1 MKLYELLA
9 LVLAAAA
16 SLVAMPAGA
25 QVATGD
31 GSQVQ
36 VGRYTT
42 QAGAPVETLSD
53 PLSVFAQL
61 SYPRQTVNTV
71 GEAMAHTLVRT
82 GFRMVPTEA
91 LDEPARQFL
100 ALPLPES
107 QRRMGPHR
115 VSDLLKTLLGPA
127 WQLHSDPVTRQVW
140 FTRSAAAAN
149 PPPQLPKVVISA
161 PAGSGNEVPAT
172 GARTTASTA
181 AAPWAASDD
190 PFRGP

>member
-82 GFRMVPTEA
+82 GFRMVPPEA

-127 WQLHSDPVTRQVW
+127 WQLNSDPVTRQVW
-140 FTRSAAAAN
+140 FTRSATAAN
-149 PPPQLPKVVISA
+149 PPPQLPKAAAAPAQAVSAKDA
-161 PAGSGNEVPAT
+161 PAG
-172 GARTTASTA
+172 GARATTTASSGW
-181 AAPWAASDD
+181 PPSDD
-190 PFRGP
+190 PFRAP

>member
-1 MKLYELLA
+1 MKLRTLFDLVVVVSLPLLMG
-9 LVLAAAA
+9 LISGQAAAQTGTGMA
-16 SLVAMPAGA
+16 
-25 QVATGD
+25 ATD
-31 GSQVQ
+31 GGQVQ

-42 QAGAPVETLSD
+42 QAGAPVATLAD

-91 LDEPARQFL
+91 LDEQARNFMS
-100 ALPLPES
+100 LPLPES
-107 QRRMGPHR
+107 QRRMGPHK

-140 FTRSAAAAN
+140 FTRSSAVGNPAPQVSAA
-149 PPPQLPKVVISA
+149 QQQT
-161 PAGSGNEVPAT
+161 E
-172 GARTTASTA
+172 
-181 AAPWAASDD
+181 
-190 PFRGP
+190 

>member
-1 MKLYELLA
+1 MTFKSLMTLMWVALTGLTCTGALA
-9 LVLAAAA
+9 QTTT
-16 SLVAMPAGA
+16 P
-25 QVATGD
+25 D

-42 QAGAPVETLSD
+42 QAGAPTESLAD
-53 PLSVFAQL
+53 PLSVYAQL

-71 GEAMAHTLVRT
+71 GDAMAHTLVRT
-82 GFRMVPTEA
+82 GFRLVPAEA
-91 LDEPARQFL
+91 LDEGARNFL

-140 FTRSAAAAN
+140 FTRSATAGN
-149 PPPQLPKVVISA
+149 PAPQAPKA
-161 PAGSGNEVPAT
+161 
-172 GARTTASTA
+172 A
-181 AAPWAASDD
+181 AAPPAASVASERTASSRWSQED
-190 PFRGP
+190 PFRSP

>member
-1 MKLYELLA
+1 MTFKALFTLA
-9 LVLAAAA
+9 LVAATGLMGAAA
-16 SLVAMPAGA
+16 SA
-25 QVATGD
+25 QALTPD

-42 QAGAPVETLSD
+42 QPGAPVENLAD
-53 PLSVFAQL
+53 PLSAFAQL

-71 GEAMAHTLVRT
+71 GEALAHTLVRT
-82 GFRMVPTEA
+82 GFRMVPAEA
-91 LDEPARQFL
+91 LEVSARNFL

-140 FTRSAAAAN
+140 FTRSASADTPAPQAPTVDESTLAPAV
-149 PPPQLPKVVISA
+149 PPPST
-161 PAGSGNEVPAT
+161 SSD
-172 GARTTASTA
+172 RTVGTR
-181 AAPWAASDD
+181 WQQGED
-190 PFRGP
+190 PFLSR